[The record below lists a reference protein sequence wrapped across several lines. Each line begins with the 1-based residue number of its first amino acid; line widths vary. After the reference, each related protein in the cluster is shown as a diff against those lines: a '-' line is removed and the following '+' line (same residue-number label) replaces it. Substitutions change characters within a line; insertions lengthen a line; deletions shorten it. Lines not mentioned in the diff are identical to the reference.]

1 MTISDSLI
9 YTPGPSWS
17 LAELHPAMQKCLL
30 ATSQKS
36 FAVRISSA
44 GDCCFI
50 AEVVGVRILT
60 HFTPFI
66 LLFTS
71 VYRVPLCI

>member
-17 LAELHPAMQKCLL
+17 LAELYPAMQKYLL

-36 FAVRISSA
+36 FAVRISSD
-44 GDCCFI
+44 GHCGLI
-50 AEVVGVRILT
+50 TEVVGVRILT
-60 HFTPFI
+60 HFPPFI